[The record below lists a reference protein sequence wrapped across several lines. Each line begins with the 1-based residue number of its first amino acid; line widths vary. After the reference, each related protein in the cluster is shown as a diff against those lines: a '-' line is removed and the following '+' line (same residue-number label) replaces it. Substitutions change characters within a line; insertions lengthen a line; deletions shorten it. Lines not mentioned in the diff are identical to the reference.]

1 MIKYNEKNITLLLF
15 LVTILCLWLWI
26 QWHQKTN
33 PPNEALN
40 ATEKTKKSIKILI
53 VFNGKYKSEAENLLA
68 SMKTNTPALV
78 KDIMVCVSDKSSK
91 AFAVENQLEY
101 FQMPEIKPAKKIGF
115 GTKSQNRFTQRK
127 YEAILHL
134 LDKGEQ
140 VLYTDTDIVFI
151 RNPLREIPDGD
162 YDVAIQNDSKSDTHG
177 NLCTGF
183 IYLKPT
189 DKSKKLIRGA
199 LDLMQSAWFKK
210 VGDQQAF
217 NMMVNNKN
225 LKDPAK
231 IHILDECIFPNGT
244 RYFDNTLPRCTKHE
258 AVIVHNNYLM
268 GLEEKQER
276 FKKHGLM
283 FTSNII

>member
-1 MIKYNEKNITLLLF
+1 MIKYNEKNITLFLF
-15 LVTILCLWLWI
+15 IISILCLWLWI
-26 QWHQKTN
+26 QYHVSSN
-33 PPNEALN
+33 PPQEDLKAI
-40 ATEKTKKSIKILI
+40 KSSKKPIKILI

-68 SMKTNTPALV
+68 SIKKNTPSLV
-78 KDIMVCVSDKSSK
+78 NHIIVCVSDKSSK
-91 AFAVENQLEY
+91 SFAIENNLEY

-134 LDKGEQ
+134 LDKGEK
-140 VLYTDTDIVFI
+140 VLYTDTDIVFL
-151 RNPLREIPDGD
+151 RNPLGEIPDGD
-162 YDVAIQNDSKSDTHG
+162 YDIAIQNDSETDTMG

-210 VGDQQAF
+210 VGDQYAF
-217 NMMVNNKN
+217 NMMINNKN

-231 IHILDECIFPNGT
+231 IHILDECIFPNGI
-244 RYFDNTLPRCTKHE
+244 RYFDKTLPRCTKHE
-258 AVIVHNNYLM
+258 AVIVHNNYIM
-268 GLEEKQER
+268 GLENKQER
-276 FKKHGLM
+276 FKKHDLM
-283 FTSNII
+283 FT